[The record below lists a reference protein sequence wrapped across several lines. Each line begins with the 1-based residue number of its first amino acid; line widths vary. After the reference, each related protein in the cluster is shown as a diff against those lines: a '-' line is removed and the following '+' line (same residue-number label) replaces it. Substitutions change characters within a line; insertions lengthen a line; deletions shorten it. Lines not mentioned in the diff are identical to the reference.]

1 MELFLLLDLL
11 FLFLSALVLS
21 WMLGFFSDFF
31 LTWMNSPSPSWLVPL
46 VSTLLMVLR
55 VRWERISLTSL

>member
-21 WMLGFFSDFF
+21 WMVGFFSDFF

-55 VRWERISLTSL
+55 VR